1 MKRLFSVL
9 IVGILHG
16 QEAQTPML
24 KRTPP
29 PAVAVVKKDI
39 VAVKKSFAAPAK
51 QPDVRIDLVMPA
63 PEPDKSVLEAIRLGM
78 TVREEPAVPVRGQ
91 YGSLVYTYGRGE
103 PVMVCAPLHVCF
115 IELQP
120 GERSNGDLSI
130 GDSVRWDISPG
141 LYGGQEEGSQVVVL
155 KPHDANL
162 ETNMLIATNRRIYY
176 VRLVSRPGDYVARVA
191 FRYPEDDAKAWAQKV
206 AAAVPPPA
214 PETKI
219 LPAILS
225 VERLNFNYSIKGGN
239 EHIRPT
245 KVYDDASKTFFTMP
259 AEMQHREAP
268 TLLVVGEDGKPVMS
282 NYRVQNGTYILDRLI
297 DRAQLVIGSGKKAK
311 RVEITREN
319 RG

>member
-29 PAVAVVKKDI
+29 PAVAVAKKDI
-39 VAVKKSFAAPAK
+39 VAVKKSFSPPAK

-103 PVMVCAPLHVCF
+103 PVLVCAPLRVCF
-115 IELQP
+115 VELQP
-120 GERSNGDLSI
+120 GERITGELHI
-130 GDSVRWDISPG
+130 GDSARWEFSPG
-141 LYGGQEEGSQVVVL
+141 LYGGQEEGSQVVIL
-155 KPHDANL
+155 KPQDPNL
-162 ETNMLIATNRRIYY
+162 ETNLLITTNRRVYY
-176 VRLVSRPGDYVARVA
+176 VRLVSRPSDYVARVA
-191 FRYPEDDAKAWAQKV
+191 FRYPEDDAKAWAKKV
-206 AAAVPPPA
+206 AAAVPPPVQA
-214 PETKI
+214 VEI
-219 LPAILS
+219 LPAILAM
-225 VERLNFNYSIKGGN
+225 EHLDCNYSIKGGS

-245 KVYDDASKTFFTMP
+245 KVCDLEGKTYFSMP

-268 TLLVVGEDGKPVMS
+268 TLLVVGDDGKPIMS
-282 NYRVQNGTYILDRLI
+282 NYRVQKGTYILDRLI

-311 RVEITREN
+311 RVDITREN